1 MCNKEACMWKNKENK
16 TKLGDNGFTLV
27 EVLASFA
34 ILLLVSQMLL
44 FGIRFSMKMRERAEL
59 LETERRMI
67 GTHVMNRENC
77 IPGTLRLEFGSGV
90 EELEREGWLYCG
102 PEITENDRMFSI
114 LWVDEDE

>member
-44 FGIRFSMKMRERAEL
+44 FGIRFSMKMRERTEL

-67 GTHVMNRENC
+67 GTHVMNREKLYSRN
-77 IPGTLRLEFGSGV
+77 IAAGVWKRSG
-90 EELEREGWLYCG
+90 R
-102 PEITENDRMFSI
+102 TRA
-114 LWVDEDE
+114 